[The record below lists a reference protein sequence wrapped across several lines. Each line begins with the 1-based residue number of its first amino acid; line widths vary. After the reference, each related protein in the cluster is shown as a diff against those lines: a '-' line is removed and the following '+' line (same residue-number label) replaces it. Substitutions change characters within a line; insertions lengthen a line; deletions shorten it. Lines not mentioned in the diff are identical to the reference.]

1 MIKFKK
7 VFSITMCVILIM
19 TISLIGLSTKKVVA
33 LTKTVI
39 TSINKSTQMI
49 NIPTTFTIK
58 GTGLDITTKVLIA
71 DSYLGC
77 YNPATIISK
86 CPSEIVIKVE
96 GIKNLGYTTLSL
108 IDENGKNLAY
118 TGFYTISGVKISS
131 INFEALIKGVNPVL
145 KSNETRVLIT
155 GTNFLYGQDWRIMTL
170 DYEWINSPQII
181 GGDSN
186 CVLMN
191 MPVLENGNYILAYYN
206 SAGREINEIK
216 ISIKDFEPKFTDLTN
231 KSWTITFNKAI
242 NPASVNNQNV
252 YVTSDE
258 NGQNIIPNV
267 EVKLAED
274 AKQIIVNY
282 DNKELW
288 EMSKTYYLFLTK
300 DILAVDR
307 GALVDR
313 IKMKFTIQ
321 K

>member
-7 VFSITMCVILIM
+7 MTSIILCAMLIM
-19 TISLIGLSTKKVVA
+19 GMSIIPLNTRALS
-33 LTKTVI
+33 KTVVN
-39 TSINKSTQMI
+39 SIDKSSQLI
-49 NIPTTFTIK
+49 NVPATFTIN
-58 GTGLDITTKVLIA
+58 GEGLDMATKIVIK
-71 DSYLGC
+71 DSYFGF

-86 CPSEIVIKVE
+86 SYSEIVIKIE
-96 GIKNLGYTTLSL
+96 GIENLGYTTLNL
-108 IDENGKNLAY
+108 KDKNGKDLAY
-118 TGFYTISGVKISS
+118 TGFYTVGGVKISS
-131 INFEALIKGVNPVL
+131 VNFEALIKGVNPVL
-145 KSNETRVLIT
+145 KSEETRVLIT
-155 GTNFLYGQDWRIMTL
+155 GTNFLYGQDWRIMDL
-170 DYEWINSPQII
+170 DYNCISSPNII
-181 GGDSN
+181 VTDSN
-186 CVLMN
+186 YVLMN

-206 SAGREINEIK
+206 SAGREIDEIK

-258 NGQNIIPNV
+258 NGQNIVSNV

-288 EMSKTYYLFLTK
+288 EVGKTYYLIITK
-300 DILAVDR
+300 DILAEDGGV
-307 GALVDR
+307 LVDP